1 MAGYGECVFDVKP
14 VSGVGNLGT
23 MLIRQTKTRNA
34 TIGEPYST
42 FRLVASERVGKQ
54 VRQRTLLNLGRH
66 FSLAKDEWPFLC
78 SRIEF
83 LLSGQK
89 ELVPQPVP
97 AAIES
102 LA

>member
-1 MAGYGECVFDVKP
+1 M
-14 VSGVGNLGT
+14 
-23 MLIRQTKTRNA
+23 
-34 TIGEPYST
+34 
-42 FRLVASERVGKQ
+42 GKQ

-89 ELVPQPVP
+89 ELVPQPVA

-102 LA
+102 LAQRYAALAALSCLGMPDILEGMLKGLGAPPGATALVGTMP

>member
-1 MAGYGECVFDVKP
+1 MVCC
-14 VSGVGNLGT
+14 
-23 MLIRQTKTRNA
+23 
-34 TIGEPYST
+34 
-42 FRLVASERVGKQ
+42 
-54 VRQRTLLNLGRH
+54 
-66 FSLAKDEWPFLC
+66 SLAKDEWPFLC

-102 LA
+102 LAQRYAARLVSVAKTDADKPAETSVESADINDFQEIDVNSLERVGQRLWGHL

>member
-1 MAGYGECVFDVKP
+1 MKP